1 MGKLLY
7 YDGSIAVCDFE
18 VGERSDE
25 KAVRL
30 LLGADASAPNPEKH
44 VRPLLEC
51 WGMPVRFS
59 TLLLDDREKAAIFAR
74 ADLRKLKSL
83 GITIEDGSIA
93 PVMEFV
99 TSSTLRLVASVP
111 QTTRQVGEV
120 ALFLQYL
127 AKLYL
132 LANGDRRHAS
142 MLPDI
147 KMGTYELAFDADM
160 PDLFFFALTN
170 CILPV
175 PATFDINKAEPS
187 QKDGYTKIPV
197 KISYKGMLR
206 FPNDKN
212 GLFVLPADEFE
223 LKRLA
228 ASYLLASLVNYCS
241 TTPFDVDPETLGIMR
256 SSRNTFAS
264 TLADFLIE
272 GKVGACPHCGR
283 PVFMP
288 RKSSK
293 PFCGQAHQTRY
304 NEKARQM
311 LNRGA
316 SVDEVSDAFPHIR
329 YGTISGWLPMKGP
342 KS

>member
-18 VGERSDE
+18 VGEHSDE

-30 LLGADASAPNPEKH
+30 LLGADTSAPNVDKH
-44 VRPLLEC
+44 VKPLLEC
-51 WGMPVRFS
+51 WGIPARFTS
-59 TLLLDDREKAAIFAR
+59 LLLDDREKAATFAR
-74 ADLRKLKSL
+74 ADSRKLKSL
-83 GITIEDGSIA
+83 GVAIENGAIT
-93 PVMEFV
+93 PVMEF
-99 TSSTLRLVASVP
+99 TSATTLRLVASVP
-111 QTTRQVGEV
+111 QTTRRIGDV

-127 AKLYL
+127 AKLHL

-147 KMGTYELAFDADM
+147 KMETDALAFDADM

-170 CILPV
+170 SILPV
-175 PATFDINKAEPS
+175 PATFDVDRAEPGEG
-187 QKDGYTKIPV
+187 DGYTRIPV
-197 KISYKGMLR
+197 KISYEGMLR
-206 FPNDKN
+206 FPDDGN

-223 LKRLA
+223 MKRLV

-241 TTPFDVDPETLGIMR
+241 STPFDVDPETLGLMR
-256 SSRNTFAS
+256 SGRNTFAS
-264 TLADFLIE
+264 TLADLLIE

-304 NEKARQM
+304 NEKARRM
-311 LNRGA
+311 LDRGA
-316 SVDEVSDAFPHIR
+316 SVDEVSDAFPYIR
-329 YGTISGWLPMKGP
+329 YGTISGWLPMRGWND
-342 KS
+342 